1 MKWDNCKTGEP
12 DQTKKVKEKFIYF
25 LFLLYT
31 PGGQKVKKF
40 YKNWMILM
48 KSLFFTGFQCQ
59 EG

>member
-1 MKWDNCKTGEP
+1 MKWDNCKTDEP
-12 DQTKKVKEKFIYF
+12 DRTKKVKEKFIYF

-40 YKNWMILM
+40 CEKQIILV
-48 KSLFFTGFQCQ
+48 KSLFFAEFQCQ